1 MRKGIWSVRST
12 PMDETRTKR
21 ARGGGGFDR
30 RDEVSRADEVG
41 VLGPLPSF
49 HARRERRRPSAA
61 HDGVHAGRHAGGIER
76 GGVAEVRG
84 DDLERVGGA
93 EEVARLLRRTAN
105 ARTEYPASRSLAT
118 TSWPTPPVAPTT
130 STFEPWNGK
139 TRTRGKGRM
148 RACATQGRRTRA
160 RERSIDGWTL
170 GRRAA
175 SALRLWRRIP
185 MVNASG
191 ARTSGTAEGDAAA
204 QSRRAAGHDVNAPRA
219 GAARRRVRR
228 EDARSERGVRRR
240 HRCGQPKV
248 KPNLAAGAGIGSL
261 AIRRVLRTRSR
272 LLRDRSSAFRVA
284 PERDSCHG
292 RPPKEKN
299 RADWLPYDSA
309 SARTRV
315 APRTPHPRQG
325 RSPLRDTTLVA
336 RASRRGVASVTR
348 AITTRGVSRA
358 PRLSLP
364 PAPFQDAR
372 ASSIARAPR
381 VATDPLRVTRSAI
394 LTTTALG

>member
-1 MRKGIWSVRST
+1 MRDQRVGDDAPSRASVPSTDGRSDARAARWWCRI
-12 PMDETRTKR
+12 PMERKSIRGR
-21 ARGGGGFDR
+21 AYLGDGGGG
-30 RDEVSRADEVG
+30 G
-41 VLGPLPSF
+41 
-49 HARRERRRPSAA
+49 
-61 HDGVHAGRHAGGIER
+61 
-76 GGVAEVRG
+76 
-84 DDLERVGGA
+84 GGA
-93 EEVARLLRRTAN
+93 NR
-105 ARTEYPASRSLAT
+105 
-118 TSWPTPPVAPTT
+118 
-130 STFEPWNGK
+130 
-139 TRTRGKGRM
+139 
-148 RACATQGRRTRA
+148 
-160 RERSIDGWTL
+160 
-170 GRRAA
+170 RRAA
-175 SALRLWRRIP
+175 R
-185 MVNASG
+185 
-191 ARTSGTAEGDAAA
+191 GDV
-204 QSRRAAGHDVNAPRA
+204 DAPRA
-219 GAARRRVRR
+219 DAARRRVRR